1 MNLSWVKLSSS
12 PDGPLID
19 ASGHPSNPVLKQ
31 I

>member
-1 MNLSWVKLSSS
+1 VKLSSS